1 MATQRM
7 PSCATCNG
15 GGPAMTKRKL
25 PLTTALSRYETAMAT
40 GEIVFDGEELYIIR
54 DGVKIAKRYDRR
66 WVSLQPG
73 FHVYDDDD
81 GIVVEFRASDVGAMQ
96 GPTLSTYQPT
106 NSSRRSTMNT
116 ALFSLANATS
126 YRRH

>member
-1 MATQRM
+1 
-7 PSCATCNG
+7 
-15 GGPAMTKRKL
+15 MTKRKL

-96 GPTLSTYQPT
+96 
-106 NSSRRSTMNT
+106 
-116 ALFSLANATS
+116 
-126 YRRH
+126 